1 MFLHFQATFLVVLVG
16 QDYRARAAAT
26 AEKLK
31 NGSGNA

>member
-16 QDYRARAAAT
+16 QDYRARAAA